1 MKDRRSTPRD
11 AFPWEKEEGT
21 RPCDHEG
28 CAGEGLYQAPC
39 APDNLETFYRLC
51 LDHVRS
57 YNKAWNFFA
66 HMSPVEIETYNR
78 GDTVGWRPSWPLGE
92 RMAPMEAAWSRF
104 SDSFTGD
111 TDSNGY
117 NDGSAPSNL
126 HWADATQAK
135 ALNLFDLQS
144 PLTLEQLKIR
154 YKELVKRYHPDAN
167 GGDKE
172 SEERLKQV
180 NEAYGVLKSF
190 ICTP

>member
-1 MKDRRSTPRD
+1 M
-11 AFPWEKEEGT
+11 A
-21 RPCDHEG
+21 
-28 CAGEGLYQAPC
+28 
-39 APDNLETFYRLC
+39 
-51 LDHVRS
+51 
-57 YNKAWNFFA
+57 
-66 HMSPVEIETYNR
+66 
-78 GDTVGWRPSWPLGE
+78 PSWPLGE
-92 RMAPMEAAWSRF
+92 RMAHMEAAWSRF
-104 SDSFTGD
+104 SASFTPD
-111 TDSNGY
+111 AESRGY
-117 NDGSAPSNL
+117 NDAGSPSNL

-154 YKELVKRYHPDAN
+154 YKELVKRYHPDTN

>member
-1 MKDRRSTPRD
+1 MKDRRSIPLD

>member
-1 MKDRRSTPRD
+1 MKDRRSTPLD

-111 TDSNGY
+111 IDSNGY